1 MLTRI
6 ENRQL
11 AHILVLFLIVQFGG
25 MLLASLL
32 FSTAQASALTG
43 SSTSAINSA
52 SQTFYYFGS
61 IIIFALLLV
70 LLIRFYKGELLFI
83 LLEALAV
90 VLPSFFFFLII
101 LGYLFPSA
109 DFNPLA
115 AISILLAVLLIYA
128 KNKRPSLRNA
138 VVVISSIG
146 LGVILGISFGF
157 AAAFLF
163 MGLIAIYDYVAVFVT
178 KHMIT
183 FAKALSSR
191 NLAFLISASDIEV
204 ESQSSLQGKYGAVY
218 KKHLVEMRKIDNPTI
233 QRLIKSGQIPII
245 AQIQLGAGDLG
256 LPLMLA
262 VSAYSVLANYFLS
275 FVIILG
281 GAAGLI
287 ATMLFLRKYMRPL
300 PAIPPLFAF
309 ICIALGLALPFTAV
323 PNLALSALLIAAGV
337 FIVVFVMYLT
347 LRMGLRADKQKH
359 AQNKS

>member
-25 MLLASLL
+25 ILLASLL

-43 SSTSAINSA
+43 SSGSAINSA

-61 IIIFALLLV
+61 IIVFALLLV

-101 LGYLFPSA
+101 LGYLFPNA
-109 DFNPLA
+109 NFNPIA
-115 AISILLAVLLIYA
+115 AVSILLAVLLIYA
-128 KNKRPSLRNA
+128 KNKRPSLRNS

-204 ESQSSLQGKYGAVY
+204 QSQSSLHGKYGTVY

-233 QRLIKSGQIPII
+233 QWLIKSGQIPII

-262 VSAYSVLANYFLS
+262 VSAYSVLGNYFLS
-275 FVIILG
+275 FAIVLG
-281 GAAGLI
+281 GAAGLV

-309 ICIALGLALPFTAV
+309 ICIALGLALPFTPV
-323 PNLALSALLIAAGV
+323 PNLALSALLVAAGI
-337 FIVVFVMYLT
+337 FILIFVMYLT
-347 LRMGLRADKQKH
+347 LKIGQKRDMSAKKQ
-359 AQNKS
+359 S